1 MGRSRSRSRSRE
13 RRGRE
18 DRGRGD
24 RDGRRRERDHERK
37 RERSPPRRRFRED
50 GGDKSNTGRVDEM
63 STNVDSRDNEG
74 AKLSKHEV
82 RRAEAAIKRQK
93 MLEEQQRE
101 KDKVKDRLDLIRQMK
116 GDASGEEDALGS
128 GSDGEADDEEM
139 TEEQQMM
146 KLMGFAG
153 FDTTKGK
160 GVEDNKR
167 GPAKGAVSKH
177 KEREY
182 RQYMNRRGGF
192 NRPLDQI

>member
-1 MGRSRSRSRSRE
+1 MARSRSRSRE
-13 RRGRE
+13 REGRE
-18 DRGRGD
+18 ERGRGD
-24 RDGRRRERDHERK
+24 RDRDRVGRRRDRK
-37 RERSPPRRRFRED
+37 RSPPRRHFRED
-50 GGDKSNTGRVDEM
+50 GGMDKYKEKPDKVDE
-63 STNVDSRDNEG
+63 VDTPQGPNNEVV
-74 AKLSKHEV
+74 KPSKQEV
-82 RRAEAAIKRQK
+82 RRAEAAAKRQK
-93 MLEEQQRE
+93 MLAEQQRE

-116 GDASGEEDALGS
+116 GEASGDDDALGS
-128 GSDGEADDEEM
+128 GSDGEGDDDEL

-167 GPAKGAVSKH
+167 GPAKGAISKH

-192 NRPLDQI
+192 NRPLDKK